1 MSQTS
6 VLRSSVRGLRTP
18 RIRYR
23 SLHTQSLSGSSKS
36 SINHDEVT
44 HFSKLSS
51 QWWDEQGEFSF
62 LHKMNPVRMQFIMD
76 KLLEV
81 AYDEKNSAELERS
94 QVLKGLDVLDVGC
107 GGGLLSEVC
116 LFFSLFSPAL
126 VQIHCFFI
134 RVWLAWELIL

>member
-1 MSQTS
+1 MVSQVRFIMFRAP
-6 VLRSSVRGLRTP
+6 VLQVRGPARGFFTS
-18 RIRYR
+18 RIRYHP
-23 SLHTQSLSGSSKS
+23 LHTQQNT
-36 SINHDEVT
+36 INPEEIA

-62 LHKMNPVRMQFIMD
+62 LHKMNPVRMQFIVD

-81 AYDEKNSAELERS
+81 AYDEKSDTTELERS

-116 LFFSLFSPAL
+116 LFAVSHRHHANSL
-126 VQIHCFFI
+126 
-134 RVWLAWELIL
+134 

>member
-1 MSQTS
+1 MTS
-6 VLRSSVRGLRTP
+6 ILRNTARCLRTP
-18 RIRYR
+18 RVRYH
-23 SLHTQSLSGSSKS
+23 SLHTAALSSTSHGSV
-36 SINHDEVT
+36 NHDEIV

-62 LHKMNPVRMQFIMD
+62 LHKMNPVRMKFIVD

-81 AYDEKNSAELERS
+81 AYDETSDSELERG

-116 LFFSLFSPAL
+116 FFFPVLFGICANSLS
-126 VQIHCFFI
+126 I
-134 RVWLAWELIL
+134 RV

>member
-1 MSQTS
+1 MSHIP
-6 VLRSSVRGLRTP
+6 VLRNSARGLRTS
-18 RIRYR
+18 RIRYH
-23 SLHTQSLSGSSKS
+23 SLHTQSAVALSSASQSSV
-36 SINHDEVT
+36 NHDEIA

-62 LHKMNPVRMQFIMD
+62 LHKMNPVRMQFIAD

-81 AYDEKNSAELERS
+81 VYDEKPERELERN

-116 LFFSLFSPAL
+116 LFFF
-126 VQIHCFFI
+126 VFFGYYH
-134 RVWLAWELIL
+134 WYL